1 MLDNI
6 RIVLINTHHPGN
18 IGAAARAMK
27 NMGLT
32 RLYLVDPLDFPSF
45 EASQRASSATDVLSN
60 AVVVDTLAEAL
71 HGCSL
76 VCGTTARLRSVKW
89 PQVDARECGE
99 LLHIESEQHE
109 VALVFGRERSG
120 LTNDELELCQTLV
133 NIPTAEAYS
142 SLNISQAVQVLSY
155 EILMANQ
162 QAKPT
167 KSAETENTQID
178 VKDTIATNDELEGMY
193 DHFVDA
199 LTSLKFFGSRNPE
212 HVMRKIR
219 CLYGRARP
227 TKREVQIMRGVL
239 SYTQG
244 RRTQTS
250 EEDLAEEIAN
260 KE

>member
-1 MLDNI
+1 M
-6 RIVLINTHHPGN
+6 
-18 IGAAARAMK
+18 
-27 NMGLT
+27 
-32 RLYLVDPLDFPSF
+32 
-45 EASQRASSATDVLSN
+45 
-60 AVVVDTLAEAL
+60 
-71 HGCSL
+71 
-76 VCGTTARLRSVKW
+76 
-89 PQVDARECGE
+89 
-99 LLHIESEQHE
+99 
-109 VALVFGRERSG
+109 
-120 LTNDELELCQTLV
+120 TNGGLELCQKLV

-142 SLNISQAVQVLSY
+142 SLNISQAVQWLSY

-162 QAKPT
+162 QAKPN
-167 KSAETENTQID
+167 KAAETENTQID

>member
-71 HGCSL
+71 KGCSL

-99 LLHIESEQHE
+99 LVHTESEQHE

-142 SLNISQAVQVLSY
+142 SLNLSQAVQVLSY
-155 EILMANQ
+155 EVLMASQ
-162 QAKPT
+162 QAKSKT
-167 KSAETENTQID
+167 VEVSENTEKDI
-178 VKDTIATNDELEGMY
+178 KDTLATNDELEGMY

-244 RRTQTS
+244 RGPQVADEDSSDETS
-250 EEDLAEEIAN
+250 D
-260 KE
+260 K